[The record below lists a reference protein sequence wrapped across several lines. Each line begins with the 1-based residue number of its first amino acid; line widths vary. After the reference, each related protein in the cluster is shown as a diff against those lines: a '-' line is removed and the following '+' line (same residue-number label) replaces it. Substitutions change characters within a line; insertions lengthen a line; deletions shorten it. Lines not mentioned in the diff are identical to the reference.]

1 MVKPMTEGN
10 QKLWEP
16 EAWSC
21 LNDTIMGG
29 TSQAGCRLTPEG
41 LLLEGE
47 LVADGGGFVSC
58 RSPLLRPPLDLSAF
72 KGLRLAVEGEGR
84 TLKFAVAC
92 SDGLMGLTEMIP
104 GGLRWVMPVP
114 TKLEGITV
122 AEIAFND
129 LQPVVRAKP
138 VGLPLRFDSSAI
150 TRLQVLHSRFD
161 EAGSTNP
168 GFRAGAIR
176 LLIHSI
182 DAYQ

>member
-1 MVKPMTEGN
+1 MASSPISFESWAT
-10 QKLWEP
+10 
-16 EAWSC
+16 

-29 TSQAGCRLTPEG
+29 KSQAGCRLTPEG

-47 LVADGGGFVSC
+47 VIEDGGGFVSC

-72 KGLRLAVEGEGR
+72 KGLRLAIEGEGR

-92 SDGLMGLTEMIP
+92 ADGLMGLTEMIP
-104 GGLRWVMPVP
+104 GGLRWVTPIP
-114 TKLEGITV
+114 TQVEGTTV
-122 AEIAFND
+122 VEIAFED

-138 VGLPLRFDSSAI
+138 VGLPLRFDASAI

-161 EAGSTNP
+161 EAGSANE

-176 LLIHSI
+176 LLIQSI
-182 DAYQ
+182 EAYK